1 MTTKSPTRATKIMAR
16 GHLRV
21 GLAAKGQLRWA
32 VADLSEIVEAARQ
45 RRDLSPVASVA
56 LGQMLAGAALILRL
70 QSKTPVR
77 VILESQGDGPLGRV
91 TAEADDLG
99 HLRGSVT
106 VPQAVV
112 PTTGQA
118 SEGEGID
125 SAAGIGKGNLKVI
138 RQMPNIT
145 YESVVPLLDGQGVSQ
160 QLTHFLQQSDQTQSA
175 LLLGVLLRSDGV
187 AAAGGLI
194 LEALP
199 GADEDLVN
207 TLEGTLSRLPSVSR
221 CLEEKGVDGLLAEV
235 FGELDR
241 KDLESLPLAY
251 VCTCDRERL
260 RLHLAHLPAEDRD
273 HLLEMKEEGQEAGT
287 EVECNFCGAH
297 YRFSAEEL
305 SIPQ

>member
-1 MTTKSPTRATKIMAR
+1 M
-16 GHLRV
+16 GHGSLRV

-32 VADLSEIVEAARQ
+32 VADLSEIVEAARG

-99 HLRGSVT
+99 RLRGSVT
-106 VPQAVV
+106 VPQATVQRSS
-112 PTTGQA
+112 PED
-118 SEGEGID
+118 EGDGID

-145 YESVVPLLDGQGVSQ
+145 YESVVPLLEGQGVSQ

-175 LLLGVLLRSDGV
+175 LLLGVLLRSEGV

-194 LEALP
+194 VEALP
-199 GADEDLVN
+199 GADEDLLD
-207 TLEGTLSRLPSVSR
+207 TLELALSGLPSVSR
-221 CLEEKGVDGLLAEV
+221 CLDEKGADGLLAEV
-235 FGELDR
+235 LGELDR
-241 KDLESLPLAY
+241 EDLETLPLTY
-251 VCTCDRERL
+251 VCTCDRDRL

-273 HLLEMKEEGQEAGT
+273 HLLEMKEEGQETST
-287 EVECNFCGAH
+287 EVECNFCGAQ

-305 SIPQ
+305 SVPQ